1 MHEDSRS
8 GRRKDNLESSRKIH
22 HLTEEKINLDAN
34 YDKLVEDVNQFL
46 NAQEDSVMDF
56 GYLHAKLKGAG
67 GSSATVAGMKI
78 EIEKKEAEKMEL
90 QKKYGV
96 QMNLL
101 EAQGRVIRNLKM
113 NHLKEKGMLSEEIG
127 NLKVKVDELIKSEKK
142 LTNEIQVLNL
152 HICGLKKGMENL
164 ITCRDELKLQIADQ
178 LKTVEKNHQKLKLI
192 RDILE
197 E

>member
-22 HLTEEKINLDAN
+22 HLTEEKINLYAN

-56 GYLHAKLKGAG
+56 GYLHAKLKGDG
-67 GSSATVAGMKI
+67 GSSATVAVMKI

-113 NHLKEKGMLSEEIG
+113 NHLKEKGMLSEEIN

-142 LTNEIQVLNL
+142 PTNEIQVLNL